1 MKASSRIPEKIQ
13 SLVEIERQTA
23 RWRLS
28 GKRIVFTN
36 GCFDIL
42 HAGHLDL
49 LTKAA
54 ALGDILVVGLN
65 SDDSVRRL
73 KGTERPVNA
82 DGFRSMM
89 LAHLQMVDAVVI
101 FDEDTPLE
109 LIRVIQPD
117 VLVKGG
123 DYQSEEVV
131 GYEDVVSRGG
141 SVQIIPLVEGL
152 STSALIERIRSL

>member
-1 MKASSRIPEKIQ
+1 MKASAGIPKKIL
-13 SLVEIERQTA
+13 SFEAMARQTQI
-23 RWRLS
+23 WRMS

-49 LTKAA
+49 LSKAA

-65 SDDSVRRL
+65 TDASVRRL
-73 KGTERPVNA
+73 KGTERPVN
-82 DGFRSMM
+82 DEGFRSMM
-89 LAHLQMVDAVVI
+89 LAHLQMVDAVVL

-109 LIRVIQPD
+109 LIRVVEPD

-123 DYQSEEVV
+123 DYRAEDVV
-131 GYEDVVSRGG
+131 GYENVVGRGG
-141 SVQIIPLVEGL
+141 KVEIIPLVEGL
-152 STSALIERIRSL
+152 STSAMIERIRTL